1 MTEATIQTKSS
12 PWLDPARLVRYLGRL
27 LKDPRVPKSAKLKL
41 AGAGLYAWVDGD
53 IISDTV
59 KLVPGLGYVDD
70 LILVVHGIKCLIAE
84 TEPAVAVELWP
95 GGANTQGGPR
105 RNARSQIMNVDGEAI
120 PGLYGAGEMGS
131 IYGMLYPGGGGNL
144 AECIAM
150 GRVAGENVAHEC

>member
-95 GGANTQGGPR
+95 G
-105 RNARSQIMNVDGEAI
+105 DEASFERTMRAVKWLDDQ
-120 PGLYGAGEMGS
+120 LYGRIRKGVSWLVGKVIGGEPDATSQGIPSAGK
-131 IYGMLYPGGGGNL
+131 P
-144 AECIAM
+144 
-150 GRVAGENVAHEC
+150 